1 MPTVGDIDPFLV
13 ATQGITG
20 EPITIATQG
29 YILFIEEE
37 IIEVPI
43 GGGKAD
49 PNYIPHN
56 PYAKEKTKKK
66 KRITAVVLIGDKE
79 YRESI
84 ELEDLTITAKDV
96 KIDVY
101 TDLSSPKITIT
112 VLRGNDVSKKSTG
125 KI

>member
-20 EPITIATQG
+20 APISIGTQG

-43 GGGKAD
+43 QVQGGKAD
-49 PNYIPHN
+49 PNYLPHN
-56 PYAKEKTKKK
+56 PYAKTKKK

-101 TDLSSPKITIT
+101 TDMNAPRITIT
-112 VLRGNDVSKKSTG
+112 VLRGDNVSKEPTG

>member
-1 MPTVGDIDPFLV
+1 MTTVGDIDPFLV

-20 EPITIATQG
+20 APISIVTQG

-43 GGGKAD
+43 QGGAVD
-49 PNYIPHN
+49 PNYVPHD
-56 PYAKEKTKKK
+56 PYKKTKKK
-66 KRITAVVLIGDKE
+66 KRITAIVLIGDKE

-96 KIDVY
+96 KIDVN
-101 TDLSSPKITIT
+101 TDSIRPKISITI
-112 VLRGNDVSKKSTG
+112 LRGNDVPKGSEST
-125 KI
+125 I